1 MVSPGQK
8 SIALAI
14 TYTSESAFDSGP
26 MFDKE
31 GGGGGGGL
39 KTLLFIGVELVC
51 AMLAS

>member
-14 TYTSESAFDSGP
+14 TYTSEFAFDSGP

-31 GGGGGGGL
+31 GGGGGGL